1 MGLLYVK
8 GTLEQFYRSS
18 TNYSCLA
25 APSVRLW
32 TGLKRRKTQTMYA
45 DGALRWAIDMRIP
58 FAVQLT
64 RLKQLLAIWKRAK
77 GKERDALRWGDEVG

>member
-1 MGLLYVK
+1 
-8 GTLEQFYRSS
+8 
-18 TNYSCLA
+18 
-25 APSVRLW
+25 
-32 TGLKRRKTQTMYA
+32 MYA

-58 FAVQLT
+58 FEVQLT